1 MKITKRRFLQTVGSI
16 GGVGAVYRSMQ
27 ALGMTGIGTAS
38 ASQLNLPSGSG
49 DGRSVAILGAG
60 ISGLVAAYE
69 LSKVGYRCTILEAAE
84 RAGGRNLTARSGD
97 LLEENDSRQHVKF
110 GNRPDLYANMGP
122 ARIPYHHRS
131 ILAYCKDF
139 GVELEVFT
147 NDNRAALFHNRERF
161 DGQAVVSR
169 QVNTDMRGYIAEL
182 LAKAIDRKALD
193 SEFTSEDEE
202 RILSMLKKFGDLDDN
217 HQYKGS
223 SRGGFKR
230 RQINAGLKS
239 GEVNSPL
246 AFSELLQSDFWIYK
260 LHFDEFLNQN
270 PTLFQPVGGMDKI
283 VNAFVER
290 VGSLIQ
296 YRSIVKEIRKSADG
310 VRIVV
315 QQPANSAQAVA
326 VNADFAVC
334 TIPAPVLAEIP
345 NDFSADFRSAIESL
359 EFVPAV
365 KIAFQSGRRFWEE
378 DQAIYGGISW
388 TDQDITQI
396 WYPPYGYHR
405 ENGIIMGA
413 YIWGKDPGLRF
424 SQMTPQ
430 ERLQAAIN
438 QGEQIH
444 SGYADEITTGISRAW
459 LNVPFQKG
467 AWAYSNEIRETLQKP
482 DGPIYFAGDQVT
494 ALPGWQEGAVLAA
507 HAAVK
512 GISERIENG

>member
-1 MKITKRRFLQTVGSI
+1 MNITKRRFLQTVGSI

-38 ASQLNLPSGSG
+38 ASQLSLPSGSG
-49 DGRSVAILGAG
+49 NGRSVVILGAG

-69 LSKVGYRCTILEAAE
+69 LSKAGYDCTILEATE
-84 RAGGRNLTARSGD
+84 RAGGRNLTVRGGD
-97 LLEENDSRQHVKF
+97 LLEESDSRQNVQF
-110 GNRPDLYANMGP
+110 GSRPDLYANMGP
-122 ARIPYHHRS
+122 ARIPYHHRT
-131 ILAYCKDF
+131 ILAYCKEF

-161 DGQAVVSR
+161 NGKAVASR

-182 LAKAIDRKALD
+182 LAKAIDRNALD
-193 SEFTSEDEE
+193 SEFTSEDKE
-202 RILSMLKKFGDLDDN
+202 RILAMLEKYGDLDDN
-217 HQYKGS
+217 RQYKGS

-230 RQINAGLKS
+230 QQINAGLKS
-239 GEVNSPL
+239 GELNSPL
-246 AFSELLQSDFWIYK
+246 AFDELLQSDFWIYK
-260 LHFDEFLNQN
+260 LHFDQFLNQN
-270 PTLFQPVGGMDKI
+270 PTLFQPVGGMDAI
-283 VNAFVER
+283 VNAFNER
-290 VGSLIQ
+290 VGTLIQ

-315 QQPANSAQAVA
+315 QQPVMNGQTVV
-326 VNADFAVC
+326 VNADFAIC
-334 TIPAPVLAEIP
+334 TIPAPVLVDIP
-345 NDFSADFRSAIESL
+345 NDFFKDYLGAIKSL

-365 KIAFQSGRRFWEE
+365 KIAYQTSRRFWEE

-405 ENGIIMGA
+405 ENGILMGA
-413 YIWGKDPGLRF
+413 YIWGKEPGLRF
-424 SQMTPQ
+424 SEMTPQ

-444 SGYADEITTGISRAW
+444 SGYANEIATGVSRAW
-459 LNVPFQKG
+459 LKVPFQKG
-467 AWAYSNEIRETLQKP
+467 GWAYSNEIRETLQKP
-482 DGPIYFAGDQVT
+482 DGPIYFAGDQAS

-507 HAAVK
+507 HAAVQ
-512 GISERIENG
+512 GISERVMSA